1 MAAFELERAIKMSPG
16 TPSTTLGPQPALG
29 RAVSAPGNRTSGRS
43 ATERAADA
51 PGSAIPVP
59 AGVDRSA
66 SPGRLRTHAVIPADD
81 ALRSLVEA
89 AGHPGS
95 VPHEVVT
102 DRDNPYASG
111 PARHHLVDILA

>member
-1 MAAFELERAIKMSPG
+1 MSPG
-16 TPSTTLGPQPALG
+16 TPSATLGPQPALG
-29 RAVSAPGNRTSGRS
+29 RAVSAPGSRNPGRS

-59 AGVDRSA
+59 AGVDRAA
-66 SPGRLRTHAVIPADD
+66 STGRLRTHAVIPADD
-81 ALRSLVEA
+81 ALRSLAEA
-89 AGHPGS
+89 EGRPGS
-95 VPHEVVT
+95 VPHAGLA